1 MPEYNSTG
9 EGQSQHFW
17 QTNLIYPVVTR
28 LFSCYLDYA
37 YQMLIF
43 NLWKKEQNGSL
54 RGAFGGGR
62 FGRVRTTGASA
73 PAYGAYT
80 DNI

>member
-1 MPEYNSTG
+1 VPEYNSTG

-17 QTNLIYPVVTR
+17 QTNLIYPVVAR
-28 LFSCYLDYA
+28 LFSFYLDYSC
-37 YQMLIF
+37 QMLIF
-43 NLWKKEQNGSL
+43 NLWKKERNGSL
-54 RGAFGGGR
+54 RGAFVGGR
-62 FGRVRTTGASA
+62 FGRVRTIGASD